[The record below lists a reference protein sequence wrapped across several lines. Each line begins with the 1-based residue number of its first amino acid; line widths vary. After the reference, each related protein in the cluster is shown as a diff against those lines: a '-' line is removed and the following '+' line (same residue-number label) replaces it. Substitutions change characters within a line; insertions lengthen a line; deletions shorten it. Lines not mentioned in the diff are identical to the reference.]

1 MSAPPARARAWL
13 AALALS
19 VSAPAFGQSTSPPAA
34 APPTAAEA
42 VTKRLDPTDFKTRF
56 ETRLEYQSLQDD
68 GGSRTLLVP
77 RYEHAF
83 SKTLGARIELPYVW
97 VDPDQPGVSGE
108 HGIGDMVLRLNS
120 RVARGAGYAVVVSPE
135 LALDTASDD
144 RLGTGK
150 YVFQPVAYASI
161 DAPRFKSVVFP
172 YVQQFWSIA
181 GDDDRRDINTTLLR
195 IGLLSR
201 WPNRF
206 YTFVEPSLYID
217 WERDGDTGFTLELEI
232 GRLFTRNLAL
242 WARPGVGVSGDLPVV
257 YDWNFEVGF
266 RYFLD

>member
-1 MSAPPARARAWL
+1 MSVPPARARAWL

-19 VSAPAFGQSTSPPAA
+19 VSAPAFGQSTSPPATA
-34 APPTAAEA
+34 QPTAADT
-42 VTKRLDPTDFKTRF
+42 VTKRLDPTDFKSRF

-68 GGSRTLLVP
+68 RGSRTLLVP

-108 HGIGDMVLRLNS
+108 HGIGDMVLRLNY
-120 RVARGAGYAVVVSPE
+120 RATRGAGYAVVLAPE

-150 YVFQPVAYASI
+150 YVFQPTLYASI
-161 DAPRFKSVVFP
+161 DAPQYKSVVFP
-172 YVQQFWSIA
+172 FVQQFWSIA
-181 GDDDRRDINTTLLR
+181 GDDDRDDINTTLLR
-195 IGLLSR
+195 VGLLSR

-217 WERDGDTGFTLELEI
+217 WERDADTGFTLEVEI
-232 GRLFTRNLAL
+232 GRLMTRNLAI
-242 WARPGVGVSGDLPVV
+242 WARPGVGVYGDLPVI